1 MSQIRIETSSLT
13 ERKADFLWVL
23 HGKKRD
29 KGIKSKDKLDVGI
42 NDNKRTKETAWKL
55 EPDQLEKS

>member
-29 KGIKSKDKLDVGI
+29 KGIKSKDKLDAVN
-42 NDNKRTKETAWKL
+42 NDYKRTKETTWKL
-55 EPDQLEKS
+55 EPGQLEES